1 MPNSIY
7 FYHPTVSHCTRI
19 TPWRIVHS
27 PGIVLEVVTG
37 SDTQSRSTSEIVGV
51 VNIKSEAA
59 ELVGQDNKLY
69 SQPCTEISVDTSSIT
84 CNTVT
89 PTIGRMDTNGQA
101 LVKYSEGLSD
111 RSQPSLS
118 SNPAIDACLQTIT
131 SEQRLQAADIKQ
143 SLDRGFDQL
152 VQQHK
157 QSREELLGK
166 LQKMEQSLEQKQQE
180 MFELQRNLEDKQEL
194 ILQLQESTKNELLNK
209 QEEIQGLQQCAKD
222 ELLRKQEEMLD
233 MQRQTLNRLAVILSH
248 VKALLTQ
255 TYELH
260 EYPIPRLFIVLPK
273 AMEFRDRFTNTDQY
287 RLYFLCECGT
297 HTMHEGS
304 KVPHEVHL
312 AKHEGYDLEK
322 PKEFFE
328 KYGPY
333 INAMLCMVKY
343 GIIAGGIVIPPLANL
358 KIPDLLELA
367 GKHMD
372 DLRQNIIPLVND
384 TLSLLQEL
392 RDNVPMGGLCTEN
405 RGLDKLEALEG
416 VDLRQLESYLK
427 VKDQGRILGN
437 LYRIVTTEGHV
448 KWVCLDH
455 YRASYRESTM
465 KELQDAVESHGG
477 TFIEEAGRIE
487 IEIETSLL
495 ARQFYEAMV
504 KARRTYELQIKLKW
518 DATMDDI
525 RALCDAITKANVIR
539 LTVDGT
545 HFKGPTIDIVNRG
558 RRFDPIWKLASNA
571 RLQSLQ
577 LICFDDFF
585 SRVTKYTLPAP
596 KLRLFSMEWKTL
608 LDDKAIKLFNG
619 FLGHCSG
626 LTALELKV
634 HQQYPTTRDL
644 MDTFPKVQKLEYM
657 KVDHGRLSLVTKF
670 LHDKIQE
677 TMVLDRVDGLTYRDS
692 RFIQQH
698 LHKDMMIEYAQKDE
712 DRLMG
717 ILRQNSGLVYIQT
730 RRHGEHRHF
739 ITPTTDA
746 PLQDLM
752 NLVTSET
759 PSTLESLS
767 IHCQRLT
774 LKAGF
779 SEGKTQDMTMTI
791 ERLVRLNSDDLR
803 FIQENS
809 ITKLTIKNTP
819 YEAHENRLT
828 EILTQCPLLSHLQV
842 GCEWS
847 RSLIIVNLVLS
858 TRASIIAQGG
868 SFSLRTVELMDEGPT
883 PFNVLASRDDNTH
896 IHCRLS
902 FPEDSD
908 SFDMRTWIR
917 LGMDMLSDGAG
928 PVRDI
933 ILQYGWS
940 VVFFDGYLED
950 GNILTTFNKMPK
962 TRTSQLESLMIH
974 SADSLEDGVDTLS
987 KVIHHS
993 PNFKDLGLHVNYR
1006 GLEQGLSLL
1015 GQHGTILSRLR
1026 LYGFATDTFSMVAS
1040 YFPTRNNLPA
1050 LDSFELRPY
1059 NGTTLPPNL
1068 TSWIVAMVSAP
1079 SQRPAPSASQ
1089 HIPQDPVIDEHS
1101 TYSASGSARS
1111 WTPLRKVMLRGVQLQ
1126 RDEWKRVIESLG
1138 VSALEHL
1145 DLSESNIVQHP
1156 FEMLVD
1162 LIIDNSASNLTVKTL
1177 DIRESNLA
1185 KTTNSGSLDNIIAR
1199 LRKKA
1204 PLVKIILGP

>member
-1 MPNSIY
+1 MKDRDYNL
-7 FYHPTVSHCTRI
+7 I

-37 SDTQSRSTSEIVGV
+37 SDTQSRPASEVVDV
-51 VNIKSEAA
+51 VNIKTEDA
-59 ELVGQDNKLY
+59 ELIGQDNHLY
-69 SQPCTEISVDTSSIT
+69 SQPCTEISVDTSSMT

-89 PTIGRMDTNGQA
+89 PTIGRMDANGQA
-101 LVKYSEGLSD
+101 LVKYSKGLSN
-111 RSQPSLS
+111 RSRPSLS
-118 SNPAIDACLQTIT
+118 GNPATDACLQTIV
-131 SEQRLQAADIKQ
+131 SEQRSQAADIKQ

-157 QSREELLGK
+157 QSHEELLAK
-166 LQKMEQSLEQKQQE
+166 LEQMEQLLEQKRQE

-209 QEEIQGLQQCAKD
+209 QEEIHSLQQCAKD

-273 AMEFRDRFTNTDQY
+273 TMEFRDRFTNTDQY

-312 AKHEGYDLEK
+312 AKHEGYDLQK

-328 KYGPY
+328 KYGTY
-333 INAMLCMVKY
+333 VNAMLCMIKY
-343 GIIAGGIVIPPLANL
+343 GIIAGGVVVPPLANL
-358 KIPDLLELA
+358 KIPDLMELA

-372 DLRQNIIPLVND
+372 DLRRNIIPLVND
-384 TLSLLQEL
+384 TISLLQEL
-392 RDNVPMGGLCTEN
+392 GRDNESTGRLYTQN
-405 RGLDKLEALEG
+405 RGLNKLEALEG

-437 LYRIVTTEGHV
+437 LYRIVTPEGHV
-448 KWVCLDH
+448 KWVCFDH
-455 YRASYRESTM
+455 YRANYRESTM

-477 TFIEEAGRIE
+477 TFIEETGRIE
-487 IEIETSLL
+487 IKIATSVL
-495 ARQFYEAMV
+495 ARYFYEALV
-504 KARRTYELQIKLKW
+504 KARRTHELQIKLTW

-539 LTVDGT
+539 LTLDGT

-577 LICFDDFF
+577 LIGFDDFF

-596 KLRLFSMEWKTL
+596 KLRLFSMEWKTP
-608 LDDKAIKLFNG
+608 LDDKAIKLLNG
-619 FLGHCSG
+619 FLEHCSG

-634 HQQYPTTRDL
+634 HQQYLTTKDL
-644 MDTFPKVQKLEYM
+644 MDAFPKIQKLEYI
-657 KVDHGRLSLVTKF
+657 KVDYGRFSLVTKF
-670 LHDKIQE
+670 PQDKIQE
-677 TMVLDRVDGLTYRDS
+677 TMVLDRIDGLTYRDS
-692 RFIQQH
+692 TFIQQH
-698 LHKDMMIEYAQKDE
+698 FRKDMRIEYTQKDE
-712 DRLMG
+712 DRLMS
-717 ILRQNSGLVYIQT
+717 ILRQNSGLVYIQI
-730 RRHGEHRHF
+730 RRQGEHNHV

-752 NLVTSET
+752 NLVTSEI
-759 PSTLESLS
+759 PSTLESFS

-779 SEGKTQDMTMTI
+779 SEGKTQDMTVII

-809 ITKLTIKNTP
+809 ITKLTIRNTP
-819 YEAHENRLT
+819 HEAHETRLT
-828 EILTQCPLLSHLQV
+828 EILTQCPSLRHLQI
-842 GCEWS
+842 GCEWR
-847 RSLIIVNLVLS
+847 RSLIIIILVLF
-858 TRASIIAQGG
+858 TRARIIVQGG
-868 SFSLRTVELMDEGPT
+868 SFGLRTVELMDEGPT
-883 PFNVLASRDDNTH
+883 PFDVLASRDDNTH
-896 IHCRLS
+896 IQCHLS

-917 LGMDMLSDGAG
+917 LGMEMLSDGAG

-950 GNILTTFNKMPK
+950 GIILTAFNKMSNTK
-962 TRTSQLESLMIH
+962 TSQLESLMIH
-974 SADSLEDGVDTLS
+974 SADSLENGIDTLS
-987 KVIHHS
+987 NIIHQS
-993 PNFKDLGLHVNYR
+993 PNFRDLGLHVNYR

-1026 LYGFATDTFSMVAS
+1026 LYGFATDTFSIVAS
-1040 YFPTRNNLPA
+1040 YLPTRNSLPA
-1050 LDSFELRPY
+1050 LESFELRPY
-1059 NGTTLPPNL
+1059 NGTTLPLNV

-1079 SQRPAPSASQ
+1079 PQRPAPSASQ
-1089 HIPQDPVIDEHS
+1089 HIPKDTMVDEQG

-1111 WTPLRKVMLRGVQLQ
+1111 WTPLRKVMLRGVQLS
-1126 RDEWKRVIESLG
+1126 RDEWRRVIESLG
-1138 VSALEHL
+1138 VLALEHL
-1145 DLSESNIVQHP
+1145 DLSESNIAHHQ

-1162 LIIDNSASNLTVKTL
+1162 RITNNAPNLMFKTL
-1177 DIRESNLA
+1177 DIRQSNLA
-1185 KTTNSGSLDNIIAR
+1185 KTLDSGALDAILAE
-1199 LRKKA
+1199 LREKA
-1204 PLVKIILGP
+1204 PLVKIMLDL